1 MGALQFLLTKAYM
14 SSVHIYIWKTVA
26 IDSCLTV
33 ALKQDFKDE
42 QNSHLHVIMIDNAK
56 LKDTNMLNENR
67 NLEVNR
73 GWKIWFER
81 FLAFY
86 LIKGGERLPSYILV

>member
-14 SSVHIYIWKTVA
+14 SSVHIYLKNSCHRQLPY
-26 IDSCLTV
+26 SCLTV

-56 LKDTNMLNENR
+56 LKDKNMLNENR

-73 GWKIWFER
+73 G
-81 FLAFY
+81 
-86 LIKGGERLPSYILV
+86 